1 MLSRQFPENSLF
13 ASAAKRIEQGDFSG
27 ACEII
32 ARAESTEKSNPEN
45 QHLCAI
51 LYSQA
56 RQFELA
62 RHAVYRAISL
72 EPGES
77 IFWRNLNYFFH
88 AEGLLDKSLTPAE
101 RAVRVEPK
109 VADNLFRAGL
119 TALNTENPAVALKF
133 FEKTILLS
141 PQYAGAHLN
150 LGVAKNHLLDEA
162 AATTHYQRET
172 IVSPREAAGFYNL
185 GNVSLLQGRF
195 EEAIESYDRAAHLGL
210 NSADAKVTRA
220 LAYLVLGRF
229 NPGWQLYESRFVSP
243 AYLKTLPRDPRL
255 VTTRPAFAPSRDTDS
270 RVLVWGEQG
279 VGDEV
284 MFGSMLGEFRGH
296 CGRMLVQ
303 MDKRLIPLFR
313 RSLPSDVEFYERG
326 TVVPE
331 DRYDSHIPIGSLGL
345 RLRPNRESFEGHRG
359 AYLKADEDWVRSLR
373 ASFGLAEGE
382 RLIGVSWRSSNPETG
397 AGRSLPL
404 WELAQVLGAE
414 GRRLVNLQY
423 GEVQA
428 EITEAL
434 ERAGVVVEQVPGLDC
449 QNDLDGLA
457 ALIGA
462 CDEVVSIGNATAHLA
477 GALGQKTT
485 VLLPV
490 PGMRSI
496 HNRANPGWRWLAS
509 GDESPWYKN
518 MVVLRNTTVDTWVP
532 LLTQLKTRFALD

>member
-1 MLSRQFPENSLF
+1 MIDAARRLIREQAARGDLTAATSTAVRSSLLFPDHSAIHEDLGVCLSRSGQH
-13 ASAAKRIEQGDFSG
+13 ASAVR
-27 ACEII
+27 C
-32 ARAESTEKSNPEN
+32 
-45 QHLCAI
+45 
-51 LYSQA
+51 
-56 RQFELA
+56 FERSDVLIMA
-62 RHAVYRAISL
+62 SPPSL
-72 EPGES
+72 
-77 IFWRNLNYFFH
+77 
-88 AEGLLDKSLTPAE
+88 
-101 RAVRVEPK
+101 
-109 VADNLFRAGL
+109 
-119 TALNTENPAVALKF
+119 ALNFAVALMKSGRSTRASAVLARVEIRSILSARLQREF
-133 FEKTILLS
+133 GVAFQGLGQIEKALACFDRSDVLS
-141 PQYAGAHLN
+141 PSDGLARYF
-150 LGVAKNHLLDEA
+150 
-162 AATTHYQRET
+162 
-172 IVSPREAAGFYNL
+172 S
-185 GNVSLLQGRF
+185 SLLCL
-195 EEAIESYDRAAHLGL
+195 SYGLFGLGWRL
-210 NSADAKVTRA
+210 HERRWRSVQFVDPTREIGA
-220 LAYLVLGRF
+220 L
-229 NPGWQLYESRFVSP
+229 S
-243 AYLKTLPRDPRL
+243 
-255 VTTRPAFAPSRDTDS
+255 TTRPAFHPPRDLDS

-296 CGRMLVQ
+296 CGRLLVQ

-345 RLRPNRESFEGHRG
+345 HLRPSRESFEGHRG
-359 AYLKADEDWVRSLR
+359 AYLKAEEDRVRALR
-373 ASFGLAEGE
+373 ASFELAEGE

-404 WELAQVLGAE
+404 WELAQVLGGE

-423 GEVQA
+423 GEVQQ

-477 GALGQKTT
+477 GALGQRTT

-509 GDESPWYKN
+509 GVESPWYEN
-518 MVVLRNTTVDTWVP
+518 IVVLRNTTMDTWVP
-532 LLTQLKTRFALD
+532 LLTQLKTRLALARP